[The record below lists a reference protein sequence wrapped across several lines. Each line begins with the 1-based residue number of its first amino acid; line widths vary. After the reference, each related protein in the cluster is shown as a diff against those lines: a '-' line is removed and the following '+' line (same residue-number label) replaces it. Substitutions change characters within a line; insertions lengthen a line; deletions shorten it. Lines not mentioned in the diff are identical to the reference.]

1 MLAEVLH
8 HILSLILWGLG
19 IGLLVKLLKWRQRG
33 GVVSIGSFLS
43 FTVMVSLIWVNR
55 DFLGSVFGSAW
66 HSAAGDIYLA
76 IAGIFFTL
84 TIVEME
90 TRHEQYLEWRR
101 VTLVA
106 ELDTVHE
113 LAERIECK
121 MRELKK

>member
-1 MLAEVLH
+1 MLAEALQL
-8 HILSLILWGLG
+8 ILFFILWGLG
-19 IGLLVKLLKWRQRG
+19 IGLLVRVLKWRQRG
-33 GVVSIGSFLS
+33 GVVSIGSLLS
-43 FTVMVSLIWVNR
+43 FTVMVLLIWVNR

-66 HSAAGDIYLA
+66 HYASGSIYLA
-76 IAGIFFTL
+76 AAAIFFTL
-84 TIVEME
+84 IIVEME

-113 LAERIECK
+113 LAERIESK